1 MDLKSRNHID
11 NLGRHGATVL
21 TAGGERKL
29 NGAFYD
35 EIVRFC
41 EKYRINCIGYEI
53 RIPET
58 DEKLMIA
65 IWRNGHADSGSEKHI
80 REIMNQY

>member
-1 MDLKSRNHID
+1 MDLKSRNHIET
-11 NLGRHGATVL
+11 LGRNGAIVL

-35 EIVRFC
+35 EIVSFC
-41 EKYRINCIGYEI
+41 ERYRINCIGYDI

-58 DEKLMIA
+58 DEPLMVA
-65 IWRNGHADSGSEKHI
+65 IWRNGHADSGSRKHI
-80 REIMNQY
+80 QAIMDQN

>member
-1 MDLKSRNHID
+1 MDLNSRNHID

-29 NGAFYD
+29 SGAFYD

-41 EKYRINCIGYEI
+41 EKYRINCIGYDI

-58 DEKLMIA
+58 DEPLMVA
-65 IWRNGHADSGSEKHI
+65 IWRNWHVDSGSRKHI
-80 REIMNQY
+80 QEIMNQY